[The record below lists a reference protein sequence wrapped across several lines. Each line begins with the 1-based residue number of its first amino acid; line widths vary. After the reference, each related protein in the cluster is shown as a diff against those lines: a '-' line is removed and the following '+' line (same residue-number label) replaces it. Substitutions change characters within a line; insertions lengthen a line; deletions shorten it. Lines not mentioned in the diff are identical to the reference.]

1 MQYYYPV
8 MEHCIICGASLLD
21 SQPENPSSSWLRE
34 YRLVYRHGCEAR
46 LSGAGLGGWPAS
58 GRYGSYAAPIDE
70 TKTWSDEGV
79 QFENLEGIVFHE
91 SCWRVLNER
100 SRGRFLSVER
110 IMDVFDSIQEDD
122 HNFRL
127 YRWEHGYNGIVKQ
140 NESLGFPFSEAYKGW
155 EIQGHDSHVVQ
166 SSFTNPCLPEAV
178 EFFDNYKPVRPPS
191 RRPIA
196 SKGQYD
202 RKHGFNRL
210 PCELIEEIA
219 SYLPT
224 TTVLQLRLVSRA
236 FVFIFDSQYFWAGK
250 FQPDAERGFMEE
262 AVYQKFTKDCDWRS
276 LYVST
281 GDSKL
286 SPQLQNRKRIW
297 DLSGVILQ
305 LTELKWV
312 GSSSLTDSPIQLP
325 KSGEIQVSSLP
336 GLEHHKGPPSNPQK
350 TIVPSMISRIGASIV
365 QIGDVSYVTG
375 ICFTSREG
383 RTVSLGYFTPTTTTY
398 TDVHGVKGII
408 PSTGL
413 WGICAIQILNA
424 DDNTLSPWLGCPS
437 RGAKTRRLCFDE
449 PISGISARFD
459 GFKMFIISAWG
470 KRNPIPK
477 RLQRHNV
484 FLNHALWSPD
494 FPQPYQI
501 LNKGYFGRWPTGS
514 LFHPDEFEP
523 IYHTSFGGPRGAYLR
538 FLVQIAVEFCKYGGS
553 IISIKFSYNC
563 SEVPKDSREHRF
575 RYYADFADSGSIET
589 KYFKIDGPDGELIES
604 FEVKKHED
612 LDYLKVGVSIIVP
625 KTIHKT
631 DRFLLLRCLQTGV
644 KVLNSPQQLLNIP
657 QQRNAKM
664 NINVFVLPQEPS
676 LRGSSL

>member
-1 MQYYYPV
+1 MQDNPLMKY
-8 MEHCIICGASLLD
+8 CIICGAPLLD
-21 SQPENPSSSWLRE
+21 SQPENPSSFWLRE
-34 YRLVYRHGCEAR
+34 YRLVYRHGCETR

-58 GRYGSYAAPIDE
+58 DRYRSYAAPIDE

-91 SCWRVLNER
+91 SCWRVLNES

-110 IMDVFDSIQEDD
+110 IMDVFDSIQAGEPR
-122 HNFRL
+122 FGI
-127 YRWEHGYNGIVKQ
+127 YGWEHGYNGILKQ
-140 NESLGFPFSEAYKGW
+140 NDSLCFPFSERGGGW
-155 EIQGHDSHVVQ
+155 EIQDYHSPVIQ
-166 SSFTNPCLPEAV
+166 SAFTNPCLPEAV
-178 EFFDNYKPVRPPS
+178 DFFDNYKPVRPPS
-191 RRPIA
+191 RRPVA
-196 SKGQYD
+196 NKGQYD
-202 RKHGFNRL
+202 RNHDFSRL
-210 PCELIEEIA
+210 PRELIEEIA

-224 TTVLQLRLVSRA
+224 TTVLQLRLISRA

-250 FQPDAERGFMEE
+250 FHPDAERGFMEE

-297 DLSGVILQ
+297 DLAGVILQ

-325 KSGEIQVSSLP
+325 KSGEIQVSSVP
-336 GLEHHKGPPSNPQK
+336 GLENHICPLSDPQK
-350 TIVPSMISRIGASIV
+350 TILPSMISRIGASIV
-365 QIGDVSYVTG
+365 QIGNVSYVTG

-383 RTVSLGYFTPTTTTY
+383 RTVSLGYFAPTTTTY
-398 TDVHGVKGII
+398 VDVHGVKGII

-413 WGICAIQILNA
+413 RGICAIQILSG
-424 DDNTLSPWLGCPS
+424 DDNILSPWLGCPS

-459 GFKMFIISAWG
+459 VSETNLRLDIRARNTQRLLTYFVEQNFKGFKMIIISAWG
-470 KRNPIPK
+470 RRNPIPK

-494 FPQPYQI
+494 FPQPHQV

-514 LFHPDEFEP
+514 LFYTKEFEP

-538 FLVQIAVEFCKYGGS
+538 FLVQIAVDFCESYGS

-575 RYYADFADSGSIET
+575 RYDYADTRRIGT
-589 KYFKIDGPDGELIES
+589 KYFKIDGPGGELIEG
-604 FEVKKHED
+604 FEVKKHWD
-612 LDYLKVGVSIIVP
+612 LDCLKVGVLIIVP
-625 KTIHKT
+625 KLSI
-631 DRFLLLRCLQTGV
+631 
-644 KVLNSPQQLLNIP
+644 
-657 QQRNAKM
+657 
-664 NINVFVLPQEPS
+664 
-676 LRGSSL
+676 